1 MPSFRY
7 KAVASNGETL
17 EGEMDAPDRAGVVA
31 RLQDLGHTP
40 IRADQIRSRSFLAL
54 LNTDV
59 FGERRVSR
67 KEVML
72 FTRELATLL
81 PAGIPLDRALQ
92 LIVELGERRAVS
104 NLVTRVLERIRGGA
118 TLADALESEGSVF
131 PKYYTSMVRAGEAG
145 ATLDMVLV
153 RLAEYMER
161 SLAIRGQVRS
171 ALIYPAFLLVMSS
184 VSLFVLMWVVLPN
197 FKPLFDEAGEALP
210 LLTRAVM
217 AVSGTLEQYWWALL
231 LGVSV
236 IVILFR
242 AWLQAPDGRSAWD
255 RWVLA
260 IPIIGYLIAG
270 IEVARFGRAMGTLL
284 SNGVPVLAALTLTRE
299 MVGNKALEN
308 AFADVAVSLRD
319 GHGLTGPLEVLPFF
333 PKLAVQLLRIGEE
346 SGQLEE
352 MLFKLADIYE
362 QDTQRL
368 IERLLSLLVPV
379 ITVGLGLFIAVII
392 GSILV
397 ALLSANELAF

>member
-59 FGERRVSR
+59 FGERRLSL

-118 TLADALESEGSVF
+118 TLADALEAEGSVF

-184 VSLFVLMWVVLPN
+184 VSLFVLMWVVL
-197 FKPLFDEAGEALP
+197 
-210 LLTRAVM
+210 LTRAVM
-217 AVSGTLEQYWWALL
+217 AVSATLEQYWWALL

-236 IVILFR
+236 IVVLFR
-242 AWLQAPDGRSAWD
+242 AWLRAPDGRRAWD

-284 SNGVPVLAALTLTRE
+284 TNGVPVLSALTLTRE